1 MASSTSA
8 SPQGSAPKDSALPGA
23 RHPSPTGEPPLR
35 KRERLAFGLGDVAS
49 NLSWNM
55 VSSFLLF
62 YYTDVAGITA
72 AAAGTLILVARFLD
86 AGADVAIGVLVDRTH
101 SRHGKARPYLLW
113 CAVPFGIVSVLAFS
127 VPDASQTV
135 KVIYA
140 CVTFLLLGLLF
151 SALNIPYGSLMPMMT
166 RDQGERATLGGLR
179 AMGSSVGTLI
189 VTSLT
194 VPLVVAIGGSQ
205 TSQAGYFWTTVIMSV
220 VSTGLFLVTF
230 RYCQERH
237 TDIGAR
243 TITLGRELKAAVRNG
258 PWMVANTFAVV
269 NFVRLSV
276 MTTVTIYYCIQ
287 VLHRP
292 WTISVL
298 LPLVSG
304 SLIVGGLLTKPYY
317 TRFGRRSGNIVALAA
332 SGALFA
338 CLPLFEDTLPAFL
351 VVYCLACLCSGL
363 SMTSLF
369 TAIADTV
376 DYNEWRFG
384 VRSEGL
390 LNSGFSLATKVGTA
404 IGGALVAF
412 ALARAGYAD
421 GHHAPESAVTMI
433 KVIFYGAPPVL
444 MLAQIGVIAFW
455 RLDAEHPRIVRELA
469 EREQSH

>member
-8 SPQGSAPKDSALPGA
+8 FSDGLAPVGTPAHSPA
-23 RHPSPTGEPPLR
+23 TEPPLR
-35 KRERLAFGLGDVAS
+35 TRERLAFGAGDVAS

-72 AAAGTLILVARFLD
+72 AAAGTLILVARFID
-86 AGADVAIGVLVDRTH
+86 AGADVGIGVLVDRTR

-113 CAVPFGIVSVLAFS
+113 CAVPFGIVNILTFT
-127 VPDASQTV
+127 VPDVSHTF

-140 CVTFLLLGLLF
+140 CATFLLLGLLF

-166 RDQGERATLGGLR
+166 RDQGERATLGGFR

-189 VTSLT
+189 VTGLT
-194 VPLVVAIGGSQ
+194 ATLVVTFGGSA
-205 TSQAGYFWTTVIMSV
+205 TSRAGYFWTTALMSTASV
-220 VSTGLFLVTF
+220 ALFLVTF
-230 RYCQERH
+230 RYCTERH
-237 TDIGAR
+237 TDIGTR
-243 TITLGRELKAAVRNG
+243 SITLGKELKAAVHNA
-258 PWMVANTFAVV
+258 PWMIANAFAVV

-292 WTISVL
+292 WAISLL
-298 LPLVSG
+298 LPLISG

-317 TRFGRRSGNIVALAA
+317 ARLGRRRGNILALAA

-338 CLPLFEDTLPAFL
+338 LLPPFEDTLAAFIP
-351 VVYCLACLCSGL
+351 VYCLACLCSGL
-363 SMTSLF
+363 SMTSLY
-369 TAIADTV
+369 TAVADTV

-412 ALARAGYAD
+412 TLARAGYTD
-421 GHHAPESAVTMI
+421 GHSAPDAAISTI
-433 KVIFYGAPPVL
+433 RLLYYGAPPVL
-444 MLAQIGVIAFW
+444 MLAQIGIIALW
-455 RLDAEHPRIVRELA
+455 RLDAEHPRIVRDLA
-469 EREQSH
+469 ERRRARD